1 MRTRKLGTSTL
12 EVSEVGLGCN
22 NFGWLVDAEASKP
35 IVHKALD
42 LGITLFDTA
51 DMYGNRGGSEEILG
65 GLLGA
70 RRKDVVLA
78 TKFGMAMGDGPEW
91 KGASPRYVKAALEA
105 SLKRLRT
112 DYIDLY
118 QLHVGDPATPI
129 EDTLRALDDLVK
141 EGKVR
146 HVGCCNLPAWQLVD
160 AQWTARSTGLSP
172 MVSFQTEYSLLAR
185 APERELVPAMTA
197 QGIGFLPYFPLAGG
211 LLTGKYKRGEAA
223 EAGRLSGGSMMA
235 KQFLT
240 DANFDRIDQLS
251 ALAAKEGRSL
261 LDLAFA
267 WLLSRPAVGSVIAG
281 ATSAGQIEAN
291 VTAAAWQPDPA
302 TIAAADEITA

>member
-1 MRTRKLGTSTL
+1 MRKRKLGTSTL

-22 NFGWLVDAEASKP
+22 NFGWFVDVAASRP

-78 TKFGMAMGDGPEW
+78 TKFGMPMGEGREW
-91 KGASPRYVKAALEA
+91 QGASPRYVKSALEA

-112 DYIDLY
+112 DYIDLF

-129 EDTLRALDDLVK
+129 EDTLRALDELVR

-146 HVGCCNLPAWQLVD
+146 HVGCCNLPPWQLVD
-160 AQWTARSTGLSP
+160 AQWTARMAGLSP
-172 MVSFQTEYSLLAR
+172 MISFQAEYSLLAR
-185 APERELVPAMTA
+185 EAERELVPAMTT
-197 QGIGFLPYFPLAGG
+197 QGVGFLPYFPLAGG
-211 LLTGKYKRGEAA
+211 MLTGKYSRGEAA
-223 EAGRLSGGSMMA
+223 GAGRLSGGSMMA

-240 DANFDRIDQLS
+240 DANFDRVDRLS

-267 WLLSRPAVGSVIAG
+267 WLLARPYVGSVIAG
-281 ATSAGQIEAN
+281 ATSAVQIEAN
-291 VTAAAWQPDPA
+291 VAAAAWRPDPS